1 MQNKN
6 IKRGDKVKFLND
18 VGGGVVTR
26 VEGKILY
33 VEDEIGFDV
42 PVPVHEVVLIETA
55 EETSPKE
62 VDALTGKQDEAPEG
76 FDTPGVEDDSDDDL
90 IDPAHDDNNPRF
102 YLAFTHPGGISPEE
116 QLPLYIVNDSNYYCF
131 YLIIQMGEDGL
142 GRVLFNGRILPNT
155 KEQLGQMELIGLDVN
170 WQVQLLLYRKD
181 KPQRLFD
188 PVNELVKIKAH
199 RFFKDNSFAVNDFF
213 HEKAVLLPI
222 LKDEF
227 EKKVEALSASET
239 RQILQEKG
247 EFQVREPRKRV
258 EKTPDVVEVD
268 LHIHEL
274 LDDTRGLT
282 NAELLKIQ
290 LDRVHAVMEE
300 YANKQGQKIVFI
312 HGIGNGTL
320 KHEVRRLLN
329 TRYKKH
335 NFQDASFREYGFGAT
350 MVVI

>member
-6 IKRGDKVKFLND
+6 IKRGDKVRFLND

-26 VEGKILY
+26 VEGGMLY

-42 PVPVHEVVLIETA
+42 PVPVNEVVLIEPA

-62 VDALTGKQDEAPEG
+62 ADTLTGKQHEAEEG
-76 FDTPGVEDDSDDDL
+76 YADPDVEDNSDDDL
-90 IDPAHDDNNPRF
+90 IDPAHDDNNPRL
-102 YLAFTHPGGISPEE
+102 YLAFTTPGGISPEG
-116 QLPLYIVNDSNYYCF
+116 QLPLYIVNDSNYQCL
-131 YLIIQMGEDGL
+131 YLITQMGEDGL
-142 GRVLFNGRILPNT
+142 GRVLFSGRILPNT
-155 KEQLGQMELIGLDVN
+155 KEQLGQMEITELDVN

-181 KPQRLFD
+181 KPHRVFD
-188 PVNELVKIKAH
+188 PVNEMIKIKAH
-199 RFFKDNSFAVNDFF
+199 RFFKDNSFAANDFF
-213 HEKAVLLPI
+213 YEKAVLLPI
-222 LKDEF
+222 LKDEL
-227 EKKVEALSASET
+227 EKKIEALSASET

-247 EFQVREPRKRV
+247 EFQVKEPRKRV
-258 EKTPDVVEVD
+258 DKTPDILEVD

-274 LDDTRGLT
+274 LDDTKGLT
-282 NAELLKIQ
+282 NADMLKVQ
-290 LDRVHAVMEE
+290 LDRVNTVMEE
-300 YANKQGQKIVFI
+300 YAKKHGQKIVFI

-329 TRYKKH
+329 IRYKKH